1 MDKRVLPADWGDLKE
16 IIMYGY
22 GAIGQACLSSI
33 LKDFSVPYIID
44 MDEHKQGRKIGGI
57 NIVSLEVGLRQIAGR
72 KIIVSTGGRSYLTIA
87 KVLKE
92 KGLNEY
98 EDFCNIEYFI
108 TEWYWQ
114 YKQKNCLMEIHTA
127 LTMQCTLKCK
137 NCNMF
142 VPHYSEKLVYP
153 LQTLQDE
160 FDLLFSKVDYVFCIT
175 LLGGEPLLYPQIT
188 EFVQYLFDNYKENI
202 GTIKIITNGTIV
214 PKEEFFSI
222 MKDYPVWISISD
234 YTNQVQYAGQLN
246 KFIEKIKQYSLE
258 YTVTK
263 METWNDFYFPERQI
277 KIDNNKCAAHMKECS
292 PIFHGYNDKKIYY
305 CHVAWSAEKMGKFKL
320 SESDYVDLTEI
331 NDNESRHHIAEHCLG
346 IVDGGYISFC
356 QFCGGCGKDNTSCV
370 IAGEQIK

>member
-1 MDKRVLPADWGDLKE
+1 MDKRALPADWGDLKE

-92 KGLNEY
+92 NGLNEY
-98 EDFCNIEYFI
+98 EDFCSIEYFI
-108 TEWYWQ
+108 TEWYWN

-153 LQTLQDE
+153 LQTLKDE

-202 GTIKIITNGTIV
+202 GTIKIITNGTVV
-214 PKEEFFSI
+214 PKDEFFSI
-222 MKDYPVWISISD
+222 MKKYPVWISISD
-234 YTNQVQYAGQLN
+234 YTNQVQYAGKLN
-246 KFIEKIKQYSLE
+246 QFIEKIKQYSME

-263 METWNDFYFPERQI
+263 MGTWNDFYFPARQI
-277 KIDNNKCAAHMKECS
+277 KIDSNKCAAHMKECS

-320 SESDYVDLTEI
+320 SENDYVDLTKIKGDEA
-331 NDNESRHHIAEHCLG
+331 RHHIAEHCLG
-346 IVDGGYISFC
+346 IVDGGFISFC